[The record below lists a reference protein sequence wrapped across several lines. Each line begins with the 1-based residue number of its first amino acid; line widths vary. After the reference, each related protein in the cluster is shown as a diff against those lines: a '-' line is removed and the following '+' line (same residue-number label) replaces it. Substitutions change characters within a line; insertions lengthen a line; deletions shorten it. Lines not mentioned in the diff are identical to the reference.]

1 MQFLVLIFRSPGFIF
16 RLISPAIFL
25 DVHNHCLLLCRSRCF
40 TDQQFTPVSFAS
52 GCRWVFP
59 PVAPFF
65 LCLPSARA
73 GFVSLPHSSSAAG
86 VFPKP
91 FFLQS
96 LGFLPPPDFLSSVRV
111 AIHFGRRRVLSFEA
125 IVFVR
130 SRQRMSG
137 LICRSSG
144 VFLVLVATE
153 AFVFSGAE
161 SGRPGSEFRFL
172 LGLQSSLRISS
183 IQLVKLASPNH
194 ICCLR
199 LPLPGLDSR
208 RGSSASCLCSG
219 VVGSAR
225 SGRW

>member
-1 MQFLVLIFRSPGFIF
+1 LG
-16 RLISPAIFL
+16 
-25 DVHNHCLLLCRSRCF
+25 
-40 TDQQFTPVSFAS
+40 
-52 GCRWVFP
+52 
-59 PVAPFF
+59 
-65 LCLPSARA
+65 LPSARA
-73 GFVSLPHSSSAAG
+73 SFVSLPRSSSAAG
-86 VFPKP
+86 VSPKP

-130 SRQRMSG
+130 SRQRVSG
-137 LICRSSG
+137 LTCRSSG

-153 AFVFSGAE
+153 AFVFFGAE

-194 ICCLR
+194 ICRLR
-199 LPLPGLDSR
+199 LPLPGLDSH

-225 SGRW
+225 SDRW